1 MNIETEILSAE
12 RKTVYLD
19 NDGMNNPA
27 KKSRRW
33 LFTILAILLMAA
45 VGIGAYYYM
54 NKNNAA
60 KTAAPA
66 EKKAEDDKQQQSV
79 TVIAPGQQ
87 TVVRSIN
94 ATGTLAARYEVP
106 IGVVGEGGLVSRV
119 YVNAGDWVRQ
129 GQVLVSIDR
138 GVQNQQAVAS
148 NAQIEVARTDL
159 QLAQNEL
166 DRAMKLVDRGFI
178 SKADVDRK
186 VAARNS
192 ARARVGVAQAQLG
205 ELKERNS
212 RLDIRA
218 PAAGYILARSVEPGQ
233 TVGAGSGILFRMA
246 RGGEMELQAQL
257 GEADLAS
264 VSVGVPATITPV
276 GADRIFNGR
285 IWQISPLIDPQ
296 SRQGVARIA
305 LPFDRALRPGGFA
318 KVAIQAGAIT
328 APILPESAVQN
339 DKQGSYVYIVDAV
352 NKVERRGV
360 KTGEVTPNGLP
371 IIEGLNGTEKVVL
384 FAGGFLNPG
393 ETITPKLQ
401 TPVAETAAGA
411 ATPATPAKK

>member
-12 RKTVYLD
+12 RRSVYLD
-19 NDGMNNPA
+19 DDSTANPV
-27 KKSRRW
+27 KKSRGKIYA
-33 LFTILAILLMAA
+33 ILAILLIAA
-45 VGIGAYYYM
+45 IGAAAYYYM
-54 NKNNAA
+54 NKD
-60 KTAAPA
+60 AAPAAAA
-66 EKKAEDDKQQQSV
+66 EKKAEGDKQQQSV

-87 TVVRSIN
+87 TIVRSIN
-94 ATGTLAARYEVP
+94 ATGTLAARNEVP
-106 IGVVGEGGLVSRV
+106 IGVVGEGGMVSRV
-119 YVNAGDWVRQ
+119 YVDAGDWVRE

-138 GVQNQQAVAS
+138 AVQNQQAAAS
-148 NAQIEVARTDL
+148 NAQIEVARADL

-178 SKADVDRK
+178 SKADIDRK

-192 ARARVGVAQAQLG
+192 ARARIGVAQAQLG

-218 PAAGYILARSVEPGQ
+218 PSAGYILARSVQPGQ
-233 TVGAGSGILFRMA
+233 TVSAGSGILFRMA

-257 GEADLAS
+257 GEADLAA
-264 VSVGVPATITPV
+264 VSVGVPASITPV
-276 GADRIFNGR
+276 GANRAFNGR

-352 NKVERRGV
+352 NKVERRAV

-393 ETITPKLQ
+393 ETISPKLQ
-401 TPVAETAAGA
+401 APVAAPTTVSAASA
-411 ATPATPAKK
+411 ASAK